1 MKNKGIKFWSVILFY
16 GSLWGIVEASVGY
29 VLHFLPA
36 LIAGTILFPFASIML
51 YKTYK
56 DTQSKSAMLA
66 VGIVA
71 AAIKALNFLMP
82 IANPFKVINPMVSI
96 VLEALVVMAFVT
108 LVANAKW
115 PVKISAILVSSI
127 LWRSLYLVYMAG
139 QMLFTGYVATQI
151 ASVTAMMDFVLI
163 SGLLSG
169 VMASV
174 FIAPFVLN
182 IRNNRFKLATSPLV
196 SLGMFVLGIVLTFV
210 L

>member
-108 LVANAKW
+108 LVANAK
-115 PVKISAILVSSI
+115 
-127 LWRSLYLVYMAG
+127 
-139 QMLFTGYVATQI
+139 
-151 ASVTAMMDFVLI
+151 
-163 SGLLSG
+163 
-169 VMASV
+169 
-174 FIAPFVLN
+174 
-182 IRNNRFKLATSPLV
+182 
-196 SLGMFVLGIVLTFV
+196 
-210 L
+210 

>member
-1 MKNKGIKFWSVILFY
+1 
-16 GSLWGIVEASVGY
+16 
-29 VLHFLPA
+29 
-36 LIAGTILFPFASIML
+36 
-51 YKTYK
+51 
-56 DTQSKSAMLA
+56 MLA